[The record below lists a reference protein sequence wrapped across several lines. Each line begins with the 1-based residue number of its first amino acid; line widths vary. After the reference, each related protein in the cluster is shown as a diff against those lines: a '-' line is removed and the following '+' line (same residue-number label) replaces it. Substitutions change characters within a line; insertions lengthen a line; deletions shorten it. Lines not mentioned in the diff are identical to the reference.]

1 MTALDFG
8 RSFVTFVT
16 PGRENN
22 ARIQVEARCALQD
35 EQTGTTEEFFLVA
48 SCKSEDTYAERT
60 LFRVPNY
67 DFCGIFDEQQY
78 AIIRT
83 HASAAEDA
91 PDIGRVADR
100 FERVYL
106 QIRTLPGRPLL
117 SNADVVA
124 ATLDGQPIVART
136 EIGDEA
142 GRFRCLL
149 EYPVKT
155 MNANDIRRV
164 YQVDTGPVPFPDW
177 DADAELAVGRFRLAY
192 IAFNAPHSA
201 EFVILAPSE
210 IAPGAATAHYSEVV
224 ALAARNE
231 LVALLSGDAG
241 P

>member
-16 PGRENN
+16 RGRENN
-22 ARIQVEARCALQD
+22 ARIQVEARCTLRD
-35 EQTGTTEEFFLVA
+35 ERAGTTEEFFLVA
-48 SCKSEDTYAERT
+48 SCKSEDTYAERS

-67 DFCGIFDEQQY
+67 DFCGIFSDQQY

-91 PDIGRVADR
+91 PDVGRVADR

-106 QIRTLPGRPLL
+106 QTQTLPGRPLL

-136 EIGDEA
+136 EIGDER

-155 MNANDIRRV
+155 MNANDMRGV

-177 DADAELAVGRFRLAY
+177 DANVALAVGRFRLAY
-192 IAFNAPHSA
+192 VAFNAPDHA
-201 EFVILAPSE
+201 DFVLLAPTD

-224 ALAARNE
+224 ALGARNE
-231 LVALLSGDAG
+231 LVALLSEDAG